1 MLGVVFRIMP
11 QTVTMK
17 IMPTA
22 PFIGFISRTSMLAAL
37 IAAFAAFTT
46 TAAPA
51 QDASEVVVRLNRLE
65 GLVRQLSGDVEELQ
79 HTNRQLREQLQRFQ
93 EDVEFRFE
101 ENGSGASTPPRQR
114 SDTTPVAPQVA
125 PPAVAEPLQITP
137 GGRGDAFDPA
147 RDPNAPGAPR
157 PLGQTAPSAPL
168 TSSPLGEPSIGS
180 IIAEEDAA
188 RSPAEGGP
196 LNLSLPRLQVLPSF
210 DRAGPSIAATGDA
223 DPRVIYDTAYA
234 YLLQAQYERAEMSFR
249 QYLQSYPRDQL
260 VPDATFW
267 LGETYAQRGRHREA
281 AEQFLKVSTEHPSS
295 RVAPDALLKLGGA
308 LAELGA
314 RDQACATLAE
324 IPRQY
329 PQAAVDLRDSVEREQ
344 RRAGCA

>member
-1 MLGVVFRIMP
+1 M

-17 IMPTA
+17 TMPKA
-22 PFIGFISRTSMLAAL
+22 PFIGFITRAFMIAAF
-37 IAAFAAFTT
+37 IAAFATLAP
-46 TAAPA
+46 APAPA
-51 QDASEVVVRLNRLE
+51 QDASEIVVRLNRLE

-79 HTNRQLREQLQRFQ
+79 HANRQLREQLQRFQ
-93 EDVEFRFE
+93 EDVDFRFE
-101 ENGSGASTPPRQR
+101 ETGTGGSAAPRERTEQLPG
-114 SDTTPVAPQVA
+114 TTPAPLQAA
-125 PPAVAEPLQITP
+125 PAAPLQISP
-137 GGRGDAFDPA
+137 GLGRGDAFDPT

-157 PLGQTAPSAPL
+157 PLGSTTP
-168 TSSPLGEPSIGS
+168 SSPRSDFGLGSTATIGS
-180 IIAEEDAA
+180 IIEEEA

-196 LNLSLPRLQVLPSF
+196 LNLALPRFEVPPGLE
-210 DRAGPSIAATGDA
+210 RAGPSIAATGDA
-223 DPRVIYDTAYA
+223 DPRTVYDTAYA
-234 YLLQAQYERAEMSFR
+234 YLLQAQYERAEMGFR
-249 QYLQSYPRDQL
+249 QFLQSHPRDEL

-295 RVAPDALLKLGGA
+295 RKAPDSLLKLGGA

-314 RDQACATLAE
+314 REQACATLAE

-329 PQAAVDLRDSVEREQ
+329 PQAAVGLRDSVEREQ